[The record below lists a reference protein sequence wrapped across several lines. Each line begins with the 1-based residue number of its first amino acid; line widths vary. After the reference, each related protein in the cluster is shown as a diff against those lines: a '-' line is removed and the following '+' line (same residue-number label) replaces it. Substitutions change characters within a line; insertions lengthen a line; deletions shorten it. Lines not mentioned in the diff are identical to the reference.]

1 MTLGRRKSPDSIHI
15 PTLRTQRS
23 GARYNKCSTRS
34 ISINPPVADV
44 TERRYGLQKRLG
56 SVDTCMTIL
65 QFRLALYCRIKS
77 SRPSLKGWAVWMCGF
92 FGKFGIRR
100 NKENDCSIRKRNAGL
115 VCLLSLPGAESNHF
129 WKRMLQLLRN
139 VQGSESQI
147 MSETNHAPSIPVF
160 RLEMMQLDGRG

>member
-1 MTLGRRKSPDSIHI
+1 MHDHFTVSAGLVLSNKKQ
-15 PTLRTQRS
+15 PTKFE
-23 GARYNKCSTRS
+23 GVGC
-34 ISINPPVADV
+34 VDV
-44 TERRYGLQKRLG
+44 WL
-56 SVDTCMTIL
+56 
-65 QFRLALYCRIKS
+65 
-77 SRPSLKGWAVWMCGF
+77 

-147 MSETNHAPSIPVF
+147 MSETNHTPSIPVF